1 MTAAVGNN
9 WLVLVLSTVALAS
22 AVILADKS
30 SEFVKGKSKYIRPFY
45 YSDVAYVIT
54 PVSRVGYEMRHFI
67 KSHVA
72 VMFVY

>member
-30 SEFVKGKSKYIRPFY
+30 SEFVKGKNVRIYGSFVHEEA
-45 YSDVAYVIT
+45 SDFKSVIVA
-54 PVSRVGYEMRHFI
+54 PEWQC
-67 KSHVA
+67 KST
-72 VMFVY
+72 